1 MTQVPHS
8 FGTKEDKTPISLG
21 SENAFCSAK
30 RYNQFLSLCCSQDG
44 GQAVNMSLSI
54 LM

>member
-1 MTQVPHS
+1 MTQVPRS

-30 RYNQFLSLCCSQDG
+30 RHNQFLSSRYSQDG
-44 GQAVNMSLSI
+44 GQAANMSLSM